1 MKLLLYILLFFLPL
15 GLSSQSSD
23 SVQDEILQLFDK
35 RKDELSI
42 ALQNGLAKWR
52 LGKNGNDKELYLE
65 ACLELAAL
73 YDSEEYHE
81 KQLTFLEQAVA
92 IAIELGKDELR
103 LAIESDIAHSYFE
116 NKRWEDAYEISESLF
131 EQHQIY
137 GMYAPAIKDLE
148 RMAASAAQLNNFVK
162 AREHYV
168 KIMEIANI
176 VGDKPVEMTAMNN
189 MGFTAN
195 HLENY
200 KEAIHYF
207 ELSEAIADRNNDI
220 TPGFVYTNLGI
231 AWQNMGKT
239 DRALKN
245 LRKAETKDET
255 QKSYIQHL
263 ISSLYLT
270 NEDIYNALTY
280 NELAIEEA
288 KKTKDMRIMSDAFEM
303 ASEIYRQLHEY
314 DKAFDYFQKHLSL
327 KDSLTRIDLV
337 HQKELENIHS
347 YLDDT
352 ENSILQNLAET
363 ELKQATEEQAEL
375 ERKATQLQREKDKE
389 EKLRQQQQIALL
401 EKEQEAKEATI
412 RNQQLEAEKTRQEL
426 ALATQTTL
434 ALQRESQLTSL
445 QQRRE
450 LDSLESIRL
459 QEKQQMQ
466 IMEAENKI
474 KLQEQEDKAFRKQ
487 MYGLGIVGLI
497 IFAIITG
504 SWLYGRKLNKTLAT
518 KNTQIKAQNKE
529 IETER
534 NRAEG
539 LLLNILPAA
548 IAYELKEKGAATP
561 KHYDAVSVLFTDF
574 EGFTAIASTM
584 HPEEVIEQLNEC
596 FMKFDEIADKY
607 HLEKIKTIGDSYMC
621 AGGLP
626 VKNNTHPID
635 AVSAAKEMM
644 AYNDARNQR
653 LQAQGKPPWPI
664 RIGIHTGELVA
675 GVVGAKKFAYDIWG
689 DTVNVASRME
699 SNSEAGK
706 INISEATYQLV
717 ADTVKCKF
725 RGEIDVKNKGK
736 MGMYLVDA

>member
-1 MKLLLYILLFFLPL
+1 MKIPFYILFLFLPL
-15 GLSSQSSD
+15 AVFSQSSD
-23 SVQDEILQLFDK
+23 SVKDDILQLFDK

-52 LGKNGNDKELYLE
+52 LGKNEKDQELFLE
-65 ACLELAAL
+65 ACLELAEL

-81 KQLTFLEQAVA
+81 KQLTFLEQAVSVA
-92 IAIELGKDELR
+92 NELGKDELR
-103 LAIESDIAHSYFE
+103 LSIQADIAHSYFE
-116 NKRWEDAYEISESLF
+116 NGRWEETYEISETLF
-131 EQHQIY
+131 EQHQVF
-137 GMYAPAIKDLE
+137 GLYAPAIRDLE
-148 RMAASAAQLNNFVK
+148 RMAASAAKLNNYVK

-168 KIMEIANI
+168 KIMEIARI
-176 VGDKPVEMTAMNN
+176 VGDKPVELTAMNN

-207 ELSEAIADRNNDI
+207 EMSEAIANRNNDS
-220 TPGFVYTNLGI
+220 TPGYVFTNLGI
-231 AWQNMGKT
+231 AWQNLGQT
-239 DRALKN
+239 DRALSN
-245 LRKAETKDET
+245 LRQAEQKDKT

-263 ISSLYLT
+263 ISSIYLT

-280 NELAIEEA
+280 NERAIAEA
-288 KKTKDMRIMSDAFEM
+288 EKTKDMRIMSDAFEM

-314 DKAFDYFQKHLSL
+314 DKALDYFQKHLSL
-327 KDSLTRIDLV
+327 KDSLDRIDLV
-337 HQKELENIHS
+337 YQKEMENIHS

-363 ELKQATEEQAEL
+363 ELKQATVEQAEL
-375 ERKATQLQREKDKE
+375 ERKATQLEIEKKEE
-389 EKLRQQQQIALL
+389 EKLVQQQKIALL
-401 EKEQEAKEATI
+401 EKEREAKEATI
-412 RNQQLEAEKTRQEL
+412 LNQQLEAERTRQEL

-434 ALQRESQLTSL
+434 ALQRESQLSDL
-445 QQRRE
+445 QRQRER
-450 LDSLESIRL
+450 DSLESVRL
-459 QEKQQMQ
+459 QEKQQMEL
-466 IMEAENKI
+466 MEAENKI
-474 KLQEQEDKAFRKQ
+474 ELQRQKDEAFRRQ
-487 MYGLGIVGLI
+487 MYGLAIVGFI

-504 SWLYGRKLNKTLAT
+504 SWLYGRKLNKTLAN

-529 IETER
+529 IESER

-584 HPEEVIEQLNEC
+584 HPEEVVHELNEC

-607 HLEKIKTIGDSYMC
+607 HMEKIKTIGDSYMC

-626 VKNNTHPID
+626 VKNNTHPVD

-644 AYNDARNQR
+644 AYNDARNNR
-653 LQAQGKPPWPI
+653 LIAEGKRPWPI

-717 ADTVKCKF
+717 SDKFKCKF

-736 MGMYLVDA
+736 MGMYLVDG